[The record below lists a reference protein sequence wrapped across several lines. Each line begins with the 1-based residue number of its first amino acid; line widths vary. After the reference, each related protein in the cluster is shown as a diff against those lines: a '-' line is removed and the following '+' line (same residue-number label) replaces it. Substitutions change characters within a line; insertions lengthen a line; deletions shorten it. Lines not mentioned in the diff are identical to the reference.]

1 MRGGP
6 KLVEGFKKAKSS
18 KGGRGGGGV
27 SIFPASF
34 FASHTFEIITV
45 SQHFNIAVN

>member
-1 MRGGP
+1 M
-6 KLVEGFKKAKSS
+6 LVEGFKKAKSS
-18 KGGRGGGGV
+18 KGTGGV

-34 FASHTFEIITV
+34 FLQVTPLEIITA